1 MCGIFGVLGKPIVKN
16 EYDLF
21 KKIKYR
27 GPDRSTFLDL
37 NNNIP
42 IRLGFCRLSIM
53 DLSMKGD
60 QPFIFENDN
69 KTLICMCNGEIY
81 NYKHL
86 KEKFNFQMK
95 SFSDCEIIQHL
106 YLEDGINNVTKN
118 IEGEYAFMILDI
130 NKKDETVNCYLGRDH
145 FGVRPLF
152 FCYSDETFGFCSEAK
167 GLVLNDNK
175 TFSVCGKDNIEPL
188 LPGCYLKCSFKKVDK
203 SIKLD
208 VNTYRFYDNSYKIR
222 YSNLFE
228 DDPTKSY
235 FYLENTKSDIRK
247 QLTKSVED
255 RLMSDRP
262 LGALL
267 SGGLDSS
274 LVCSIASKKLKLKGQ
289 KLNTFSVGIPGST
302 DKKYA
307 EMVAEYI
314 DSNHT
319 HVEFTNEEFINALK
333 EVIYVTET
341 YDITTIR
348 ASTGQYLISK
358 WIKNNTDIKVLLIG
372 DGSDELCSGYM
383 YFHNSPSPEDS
394 HNENKK
400 LLEEIF
406 LYDVLRADRGV
417 SSNGLEARVPFLDYK
432 FVDLYMSIDPR
443 LRVPLEGIEKWL
455 LRKSFDTKEY
465 LPEEVLYRKKEAF
478 SDGVSGEEDS
488 WFKIIQEYVDKRYS
502 DEDLKKYQENV
513 YLQHNIPQS
522 KEGMYY
528 REIFNS
534 YYGNNNINT
543 LIPHYWLPKWCG
555 DITDP
560 SARVLNVY
568 NKINSNDKL

>member
-1 MCGIFGVLGKPIVKN
+1 MCGIFGVLGKKIINN
-16 EYDLF
+16 EYELF
-21 KKIKYR
+21 KKIDYR
-27 GPDRSTFLDL
+27 GPDRTNFLDL
-37 NNNIP
+37 NNKIP
-42 IRLGFCRLSIM
+42 VRLGFCRLSIM
-53 DLSMKGD
+53 DLSMNGD
-60 QPFIFENDN
+60 QPFIYENKDR
-69 KTLICMCNGEIY
+69 TIISMCNGEIY
-81 NYKHL
+81 NFKYL
-86 KEKFNFQMK
+86 KEKLNLDTK
-95 SFSDCEIIQHL
+95 SSSDCEVIQHL
-106 YLEDGINNVTKN
+106 YLKKGIDYVVKN

-130 NKKDETVNCYLGRDH
+130 NNKDNTMNCYLGRDH

-152 FCYSDETFGFCSEAK
+152 FCHSDETFGFCSEAK

-175 TFSVCGKDNIEPL
+175 TFSICGKDNIEPL
-188 LPGCYLKCSFKKVDK
+188 LPGCYLKCNFIKEGNRL
-203 SIKLD
+203 KLD
-208 VNTYRFYDNSYKIR
+208 FNTYRFYDNSYKMKYDIDEIT
-222 YSNLFE
+222 S
-228 DDPTKSY
+228 
-235 FYLENTKSDIRK
+235 FYLENTKLDIRK

-274 LVCSIASKKLKLKGQ
+274 LVCSIASKKLKLKGK

-307 EMVAEYI
+307 EMVAKYI
-314 DSNHT
+314 GSNHT

-341 YDITTIR
+341 YDITTVR

-394 HNENKK
+394 HNENKR

-443 LRVPLEGIEKWL
+443 LRVPQEGIEKWL

-465 LPEEVLYRKKEAF
+465 LPDEVLYRKKEAF

-488 WFKIIQEYVDKRYS
+488 WFKIIQEYVDKKYS
-502 DEDLKKYQENV
+502 DEYLKKYQENI
-513 YLQHNIPQS
+513 YLKHNVPQS

-534 YYGNNNINT
+534 YYGNYNINN
-543 LIPHYWLPKWCG
+543 LIPNYWLPRWCG
-555 DITDP
+555 DIKDP

-568 NKINSNDKL
+568 NKNNSNNKL